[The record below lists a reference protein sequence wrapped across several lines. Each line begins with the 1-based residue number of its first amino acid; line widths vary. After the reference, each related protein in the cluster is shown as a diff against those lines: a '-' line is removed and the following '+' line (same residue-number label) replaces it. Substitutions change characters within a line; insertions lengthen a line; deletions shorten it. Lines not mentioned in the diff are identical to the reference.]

1 MIFLTYYDDPEDDL
15 SEEELKYQK
24 SLDGT
29 GVTREEYNT
38 VLKKLET
45 INETI

>member
-1 MIFLTYYDDPEDDL
+1 MDFLVYYDDPEDDL
-15 SEEELKYQK
+15 SEEELQYQK

-29 GVTREEYNT
+29 EVTREEYNT
-38 VLKKLET
+38 VLRKLET